1 MPMTP
6 PDIILMLRLK
16 LYSSLSK
23 RTCPR
28 CLHGSNKIYSE
39 LITLSL
45 KLWSLAHL
53 LTSMTF
59 TSTLKILAVTLRWI
73 GRFPTRNQFRHSYR
87 EFIPRRQLLNE
98 YLALFPWTLW
108 FSGIKRFYS
117 PHSEYCNAVLVGLGT
132 KRWTRRCY
140 GYLLYLKNSI

>member
-73 GRFPTRNQFRHSYR
+73 GRFPTRNLFRHSYR

-108 FSGIKRFYS
+108 FSSIKCFYS
-117 PHSEYCNAVLVGLGT
+117 SAFRILQCSFSWSWYEAMDSKMLWLPIIS
-132 KRWTRRCY
+132 
-140 GYLLYLKNSI
+140 